1 MRARCGPQL
10 RSDTTPEIRG
20 DDVWMQ
26 VDPDWYVERVAA
38 DRDGDGI
45 AESVGTVDHDGESTV
60 DAMPAAS
67 AEIPTPVE
75 ESFTGGPM
83 LLVAIGAVI
92 GAVVIASAVW
102 LAGRRKGG
110 ITAMFLVLSLAAVAV
125 RVDAA
130 DPLWDEDCNLDSARF
145 DDDRLCRR
153 RQPNRDTI

>member
-1 MRARCGPQL
+1 
-10 RSDTTPEIRG
+10 
-20 DDVWMQ
+20 
-26 VDPDWYVERVAA
+26 
-38 DRDGDGI
+38 
-45 AESVGTVDHDGESTV
+45 
-60 DAMPAAS
+60 
-67 AEIPTPVE
+67 
-75 ESFTGGPM
+75 M
-83 LLVAIGAVI
+83 LLVAIGAII

-102 LAGRRKGG
+102 LARRRKGG